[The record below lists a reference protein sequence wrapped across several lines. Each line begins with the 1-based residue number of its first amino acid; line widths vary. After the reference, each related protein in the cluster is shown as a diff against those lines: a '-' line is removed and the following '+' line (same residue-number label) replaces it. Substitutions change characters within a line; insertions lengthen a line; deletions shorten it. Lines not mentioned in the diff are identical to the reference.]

1 MQGENLGRLV
11 RTALVLDHYPRIE
24 DKDVHKPNV
33 GNMQLKDID
42 AIVLYFSHNYY
53 DACRLGKDM

>member
-1 MQGENLGRLV
+1 M
-11 RTALVLDHYPRIE
+11 Y
-24 DKDVHKPNV
+24 
-33 GNMQLKDID
+33 MQLKDID